1 MHWLK
6 KAVFGAMFTVILF
19 LAVQVFS
26 AGGIDLFADS
36 FLGFG
41 GFLLLLAMGA
51 IETNLVTYS

>member
-6 KAVFGAMFTVILF
+6 KAAFGGMFTVILF
-19 LAVQVFS
+19 VVVQVFS
-26 AGGIDLFADS
+26 AGGIDFFSDS